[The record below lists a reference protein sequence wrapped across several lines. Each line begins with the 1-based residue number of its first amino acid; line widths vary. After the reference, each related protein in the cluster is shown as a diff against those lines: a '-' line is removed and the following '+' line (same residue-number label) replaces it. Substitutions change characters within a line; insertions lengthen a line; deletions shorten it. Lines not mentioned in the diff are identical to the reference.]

1 MFSSILNNISLEFA
15 RKQEVLKQEFEPFEY
30 GKYGYNTICDV
41 EILTSDTEKIAVIF
55 HERQDNAGTSVI
67 NAIQNIVPEYL
78 IGADL
83 GRFYDLQPKKLRVFE
98 SYRYG
103 NQPAQIS
110 EVSFYGQG
118 GCDNPNWNH
127 CTAEEIVIWLNST
140 GTSLKDLCKE
150 V

>member
-15 RKQEVLKQEFEPFEY
+15 RKQEVLKQQFEPFEY
-30 GKYGYNTICDV
+30 GKYGFNSICDV
-41 EILTSDTEKIAVIF
+41 EILTSETEKIAVIF
-55 HERQDNAGTSVI
+55 HERQDNKGTSVT
-67 NAIQNIVPEYL
+67 NAIQNIAPEYL
-78 IGADL
+78 TGADL
-83 GRFYDLQPKKLRVFE
+83 GRYYDLQPKKLRVFE

-110 EVSFYGQG
+110 EVSFYG
-118 GCDNPNWNH
+118 NPNWNH
-127 CTAEEIVIWLNST
+127 CTAEEIVTWLNSK